1 MTGGRFSSTPPPD
14 AIGYTGINV
23 PDVVLVLGPEGVV
36 RRTESFAALTTDTI
50 VIQASDVPIP
60 ACGAKVSIVD
70 FQSLKIKTQDRALA
84 MLAGLNAVISKEMLR
99 EALSIRFKGGVLE
112 KAFRPVDK
120 AISVKII

>member
-1 MTGGRFSSTPPPD
+1 M
-14 AIGYTGINV
+14 
-23 PDVVLVLGPEGVV
+23 LGPEGVV

-70 FQSLKIKTQDRALA
+70 FQSLKIKTQDRARA